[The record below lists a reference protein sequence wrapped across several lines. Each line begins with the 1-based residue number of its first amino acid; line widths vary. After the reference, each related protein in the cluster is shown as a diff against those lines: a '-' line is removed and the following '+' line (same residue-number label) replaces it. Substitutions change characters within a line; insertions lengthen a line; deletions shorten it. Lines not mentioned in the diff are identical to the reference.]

1 MVSTQ
6 YRSVLVGGG
15 LLVLVL
21 SHLTSAHA
29 QEPPPRVLTL
39 AQAIDEALLKN
50 DRMIAQHDGSER
62 AGLAVRGA
70 RSAFQPKL
78 VPNVRG
84 SFGQTNVSDQSYRL
98 DLSERFV
105 NGTEVRMGAGT
116 STAQVP
122 DLAGAGDIRFY
133 NSDTTLLV
141 SQPLLKGFGAGVTR
155 RSLTVAEL
163 RQADA
168 ARQQKITEQQVAV
181 DVASAYYH
189 VVAQE
194 AMIGVARR
202 GFDRARQLREAS
214 EAKLGAGLVSQ
225 LDVLRAQQLV
235 SQAELQLFDAEG
247 AAEDARDQLR
257 FLIGADTDAR
267 FDVVPDIPKTTEDVS
282 VDQAVGQ
289 ALVNRLDLLGAI
301 AEAADADRA
310 IAFARNQLRPQF
322 DVNLALTR
330 RETADSLSRSFG
342 LDKFQFATFFNISM
356 PVDRTP
362 QTIEYQ
368 NAVIDRDRRQRD
380 VETLRR
386 RIADDVRRQLRQ
398 RDRVIRS
405 LTAAEAN
412 VQLAQQEVEVARL
425 RYERGLSNNLD
436 VVTAETN
443 RLNVEGLRIL
453 ALADLATTRLSLRAT
468 LGILDPRKDA
478 VDPSAGPRAE
488 DYHED

>member
-1 MVSTQ
+1 M
-6 YRSVLVGGG
+6 
-15 LLVLVL
+15 
-21 SHLTSAHA
+21 
-29 QEPPPRVLTL
+29 
-39 AQAIDEALLKN
+39 DEALLKN
-50 DRMIAQHDGSER
+50 DRMIAQHDSGER
-62 AGLAVRGA
+62 AGRAVRGA
-70 RSAFQPKL
+70 RSAFTPKV

-98 DLSERFV
+98 DLSQRFV
-105 NGTEVRMGAGT
+105 NGTEVRVGTGT

-122 DLAGAGDIRFY
+122 ALTGGEDIRFY

-141 SQPLLKGFGAGVTR
+141 SQPLLKGFGSGVTR
-155 RSLTVAEL
+155 RSLTLAEL

-168 ARQQKITEQQVAV
+168 TRQQKIAEQQIAV
-181 DVASAYYH
+181 DVAGAYYR

-194 AMIGVARR
+194 AVIAVARR

-247 AAEDARDQLR
+247 SAEDSRDQLR
-257 FLIGADTDAR
+257 FLIGADSDTQ
-267 FDVVPDIPKTTEDVS
+267 FDIIPDIPKTIEELTAE
-282 VDQAVGQ
+282 QAIAQ
-289 ALVNRLDLLGAI
+289 AMANRLDLQSAI
-301 AEAADADRA
+301 AEASDADRA
-310 IAFARNQLRPQF
+310 IAFARNQLKPQF
-322 DVNLALTR
+322 DLNLALTR
-330 RETADSLSRSFG
+330 RETAESLPHSFG

-380 VETLRR
+380 IDTLRR

-405 LTAAEAN
+405 LAAAENN
-412 VQLAQQEVEVARL
+412 VKLAQQEVEVARL

-443 RLNVEGLRIL
+443 LLNIESLRIL
-453 ALADLATTRLSLRAT
+453 ALADLATSRLSLRAT
-468 LGILDPRKDA
+468 VGILDPRKDA
-478 VDPSAGPRAE
+478 ADPVPGVRAE
-488 DYHED
+488 E

>member
-1 MVSTQ
+1 MLEHIKT
-6 YRSVLVGGG
+6 RSVAAAAGLTLVISATA
-15 LLVLVL
+15 LL
-21 SHLTSAHA
+21 HG
-29 QEPPPRVLTL
+29 QEPRRVMTL
-39 AQAIDEALLKN
+39 SQAIDEALQKN
-50 DRMIAQHDGSER
+50 DRMIAQHDSGER

-70 RSAFQPKL
+70 RSAFTPKV

-98 DLSERFV
+98 DLSQRFV
-105 NGTEVRMGAGT
+105 NGTEVRVGSGT

-122 DLAGAGDIRFY
+122 SLLGGEDIRFY

-155 RSLTVAEL
+155 RNLTLAEL

-168 ARQQKITEQQVAV
+168 TRQQKIAEQQIAV
-181 DVASAYYH
+181 DVASAYYR

-194 AMIGVARR
+194 AVIAVARR

-247 AAEDARDQLR
+247 SAEDSRDQLR
-257 FLIGADTDAR
+257 FLIGADSDTQ
-267 FDVVPDIPKTTEDVS
+267 FDIIPDIPKTIEELTAE
-282 VDQAVGQ
+282 QAIAQ
-289 ALVNRLDLLGAI
+289 AMANRLDLQSAI

-310 IAFARNQLRPQF
+310 IAFARNQLKPQF
-322 DVNLALTR
+322 DLNLALTR
-330 RETADSLSRSFG
+330 RETAESLPRSFG

-380 VETLRR
+380 IDTLRR

-405 LTAAEAN
+405 LAAAENN
-412 VQLAQQEVEVARL
+412 VKLAQQEVEVARL

-443 RLNVEGLRIL
+443 LLNVESLRIL
-453 ALADLATTRLSLRAT
+453 ALADLATSRLSLRAT
-468 LGILDPRKDA
+468 VGILDPRKDA
-478 VDPSAGPRAE
+478 ADPVPGVRAE
-488 DYHED
+488 E

>member
-1 MVSTQ
+1 MMEHIKT
-6 YRSVLVGGG
+6 RSVAAAAGLALVVSAAT
-15 LLVLVL
+15 LL
-21 SHLTSAHA
+21 HA
-29 QEPPPRVLTL
+29 QEPRRVMTL
-39 AQAIDEALLKN
+39 SQAIDEALQKN
-50 DRMIAQHDGSER
+50 DRMIAQHDSGER

-70 RSAFQPKL
+70 RSAFTPKV

-98 DLSERFV
+98 DLSQRFV
-105 NGTEVRMGAGT
+105 NGTEVRVGTGT

-122 DLAGAGDIRFY
+122 ALTGGEDLRFY

-141 SQPLLKGFGAGVTR
+141 SQPLLKGFGSGVTR
-155 RSLTVAEL
+155 RNLTLAEL

-168 ARQQKITEQQVAV
+168 TRQQKIAEQQIAV
-181 DVASAYYH
+181 DVASAYYR

-194 AMIGVARR
+194 AVIAVARR

-247 AAEDARDQLR
+247 SAEDSRDQLR
-257 FLIGADTDAR
+257 FLIGADSDTQ
-267 FDVVPDIPKTTEDVS
+267 FDIIPDIPKTIEELTAE
-282 VDQAVGQ
+282 QAIAQ
-289 ALVNRLDLLGAI
+289 AMSHRLDLQSAI
-301 AEAADADRA
+301 AEATDADRA
-310 IAFARNQLRPQF
+310 IAFARNQLKPQF
-322 DVNLALTR
+322 DLNLALTR
-330 RETADSLSRSFG
+330 RETAESLPRSFG

-380 VETLRR
+380 IDTLRR

-405 LTAAEAN
+405 LAAAENN
-412 VQLAQQEVEVARL
+412 VKLAQQEVEVARL

-443 RLNVEGLRIL
+443 LLNVESLRIL
-453 ALADLATTRLSLRAT
+453 ALADLATSRLSLRAT
-468 LGILDPRKDA
+468 VGILDPRKDA
-478 VDPSAGPRAE
+478 ADPVPGVRAE
-488 DYHED
+488 E

>member
-1 MVSTQ
+1 MEP
-6 YRSVLVGGG
+6 RIRFALAAG
-15 LLVLVL
+15 LVLAFSPPAPL
-21 SHLTSAHA
+21 DA
-29 QEPPPRVLTL
+29 QDTPRRVLTL
-39 AQAIDEALLKN
+39 PQAIDEALQKN
-50 DRMIAQHDGSER
+50 DRMIAQHDSGER

-70 RSAFQPKL
+70 RSAFTPKV

-84 SFGQTNVSDQSYRL
+84 SFGQTNVSDQTYRL
-98 DLSERFV
+98 DLSQRFV
-105 NGTEVRMGAGT
+105 NGTEVRVGTGT

-122 DLAGAGDIRFY
+122 DIAGGDDIRFY

-141 SQPLLKGFGAGVTR
+141 SQPLLKGFGSGVTR

-168 ARQQKITEQQVAV
+168 ARQQRMIEQQIAV
-181 DVASAYYH
+181 DVATAYYR

-194 AMIGVARR
+194 AMIAVARR
-202 GFDRARQLREAS
+202 GFDRARQLRDAS

-247 AAEDARDQLR
+247 SAEDARDQLR
-257 FLIGADTDAR
+257 FLIGADTDTR
-267 FDVVPDIPKTTEDVS
+267 FDVIPDIPKTMEEVTAE
-282 VDQAVGQ
+282 QAIGQ
-289 ALVNRLDLLGAI
+289 AMTNRLDLQGAI

-310 IAFARNQLRPQF
+310 IAFARNQLKPQF
-322 DVNLALTR
+322 DLNLALTR
-330 RETADSLSRSFG
+330 RETADNLRRSFG

-368 NAVIDRDRRQRD
+368 NAIIDRDRRQRD
-380 VETLRR
+380 IDTLRR

-398 RDRVIRS
+398 RERVIRS
-405 LTAAEAN
+405 LAAAESN
-412 VQLAQQEVEVARL
+412 VKLAQQEVEVARL

-443 RLNVEGLRIL
+443 LLNVESLRIL
-453 ALADLATTRLSLRAT
+453 GLAELATSRLSLRAT

-478 VDPSAGPRAE
+478 ADSSTATRAE
-488 DYHED
+488 DHE

>member
-1 MVSTQ
+1 MMEHIKTRSVAAAAGLALAVSTAT
-6 YRSVLVGGG
+6 
-15 LLVLVL
+15 LL
-21 SHLTSAHA
+21 HA
-29 QEPPPRVLTL
+29 QEAKRVMTL
-39 AQAIDEALLKN
+39 SQAIDEALQKN
-50 DRMIAQHDGSER
+50 DRMIAQHDSGER

-70 RSAFQPKL
+70 RSAFTPKV

-98 DLSERFV
+98 DLSQRFV
-105 NGTEVRMGAGT
+105 NGTEVRVGTGT

-122 DLAGAGDIRFY
+122 AIAGGEDVRFY

-155 RSLTVAEL
+155 RSLTLAEL

-168 ARQQKITEQQVAV
+168 TRQQKIAEQQIAV
-181 DVASAYYH
+181 DVASAYYR

-194 AMIGVARR
+194 AVIAVARR

-247 AAEDARDQLR
+247 SAEDSRDQLR
-257 FLIGADTDAR
+257 FLIGADADTQ
-267 FDVVPDIPKTTEDVS
+267 FDIIPDIPKTIEELTAE
-282 VDQAVGQ
+282 QAIAQ
-289 ALVNRLDLLGAI
+289 AMTNRLDLQSSI

-310 IAFARNQLRPQF
+310 IAFARNQLKPQF
-322 DVNLALTR
+322 DLNLALTR
-330 RETADSLSRSFG
+330 RETAESLPRSFG

-380 VETLRR
+380 IDTLRR

-405 LTAAEAN
+405 LAASENN
-412 VQLAQQEVEVARL
+412 VKLAQQEVEVARL

-443 RLNVEGLRIL
+443 LLNVESLRIL
-453 ALADLATTRLSLRAT
+453 ALADLATSRLSLRAT
-468 LGILDPRKDA
+468 IGILDPRKDA
-478 VDPSAGPRAE
+478 ADPVPGVRAE
-488 DYHED
+488 E

>member
-1 MVSTQ
+1 MMEHIKT
-6 YRSVLVGGG
+6 RSVAAAAGLALVVSAAA
-15 LLVLVL
+15 LL
-21 SHLTSAHA
+21 HA
-29 QEPPPRVLTL
+29 QEPRRVMTL
-39 AQAIDEALLKN
+39 SHAIDEALQKN
-50 DRMIAQHDGSER
+50 DRMIAQHDSGER

-70 RSAFQPKL
+70 RSAFTPKV

-98 DLSERFV
+98 DLSQRFV
-105 NGTEVRMGAGT
+105 NGTEVRVGSGT

-122 DLAGAGDIRFY
+122 SLVGGEDVRFY

-155 RSLTVAEL
+155 RNLTLAEL

-168 ARQQKITEQQVAV
+168 TRQQKIAEQQIAV
-181 DVASAYYH
+181 DVASAYYR

-194 AMIGVARR
+194 AVIAVARR

-247 AAEDARDQLR
+247 SAEDSRDQLR
-257 FLIGADTDAR
+257 FLIGADSDTQ
-267 FDVVPDIPKTTEDVS
+267 FDIIPDIPKTIEELTAE
-282 VDQAVGQ
+282 QAIAQ
-289 ALVNRLDLLGAI
+289 AMSHRLDLQSAI
-301 AEAADADRA
+301 AEATDADRA
-310 IAFARNQLRPQF
+310 IAFARNQLKPQF
-322 DVNLALTR
+322 DLNLALTR
-330 RETADSLSRSFG
+330 RETAESLPRSFG

-380 VETLRR
+380 IDTLRR

-405 LTAAEAN
+405 LAAAENN
-412 VQLAQQEVEVARL
+412 VKLAQQEVEVARL

-436 VVTAETN
+436 VVTAQTN
-443 RLNVEGLRIL
+443 LLNVESLRIL
-453 ALADLATTRLSLRAT
+453 ALADLATSRLSLRAT
-468 LGILDPRKDA
+468 VGILDPRKDA
-478 VDPSAGPRAE
+478 ADPVPGVRAE
-488 DYHED
+488 E

>member
-1 MVSTQ
+1 MHQSRT
-6 YRSVLVGGG
+6 RSVAAAAAFMLVVSIGAP
-15 LLVLVL
+15 L
-21 SHLTSAHA
+21 HA
-29 QEPPPRVLTL
+29 QEPRRVLTL
-39 AQAIDEALLKN
+39 SQAIDEALQKN
-50 DRMIAQHDGSER
+50 DRIIAQHDSGER

-70 RSAFQPKL
+70 RSAFTPKV

-98 DLSERFV
+98 DLSQRFV
-105 NGTEVRMGAGT
+105 NGTEVRVGSGT

-122 DLAGAGDIRFY
+122 SLIGGEDVRFY

-155 RSLTVAEL
+155 RSLTLAEL

-168 ARQQKITEQQVAV
+168 TRQQKIAEQQIAV
-181 DVASAYYH
+181 DVASAYYR

-194 AMIGVARR
+194 AVIAVARR

-247 AAEDARDQLR
+247 SAEDSRDQLR
-257 FLIGADTDAR
+257 FLIGADADTQ
-267 FDVVPDIPKTTEDVS
+267 FDIIPDIPKTIEELTAE
-282 VDQAVGQ
+282 QAIAQ
-289 ALVNRLDLLGAI
+289 AMTNRLDLQSSI

-310 IAFARNQLRPQF
+310 IAFARNQLKPQF
-322 DVNLALTR
+322 DLNLALTR
-330 RETADSLSRSFG
+330 RETAGSLPRSFG

-380 VETLRR
+380 IDTLRR

-405 LTAAEAN
+405 LAAAENN
-412 VQLAQQEVEVARL
+412 VKLAQQEVEVARL

-443 RLNVEGLRIL
+443 LLNVESLRIL
-453 ALADLATTRLSLRAT
+453 ALADLATSRLSLRAT
-468 LGILDPRKDA
+468 VGILDPRKDA
-478 VDPSAGPRAE
+478 ADPVPGVRAE
-488 DYHED
+488 E

>member
-1 MVSTQ
+1 MIEHTKT
-6 YRSVLVGGG
+6 RSVAAAAG
-15 LLVLVL
+15 LTLIILAAAPL
-21 SHLTSAHA
+21 RA
-29 QEPPPRVLTL
+29 QDTPRVLTL
-39 AQAIDEALLKN
+39 AQAIDEALQKN
-50 DRMIAQHDGSER
+50 ERMISQHDNGER

-70 RSAFQPKL
+70 RSAFTPKV

-98 DLSERFV
+98 DLSQRFV
-105 NGTEVRMGAGT
+105 NGTEVRLGSGT

-122 DLAGAGDIRFY
+122 AVGGGEDVRFY
-133 NSDTTLLV
+133 NTDTTLLV

-155 RSLTVAEL
+155 RSLTLAEL

-168 ARQQKITEQQVAV
+168 ARQQKIAEQQLAVEVAG
-181 DVASAYYH
+181 AYYR
-189 VVAQE
+189 VVAQGT
-194 AMIGVARR
+194 MINVARR
-202 GFDRARQLREAS
+202 GFDRARQLRDAS

-235 SQAELQLFDAEG
+235 SQAEMQLFDAES

-257 FLIGADTDAR
+257 FLIGADADSR
-267 FDVVPDIPKTTEDVS
+267 FEVIPDIPKTVEDVTPE
-282 VDQAVGQ
+282 QAVTQ
-289 ALVNRLDLLGAI
+289 ALSNRLDLQGAV
-301 AEAADADRA
+301 ADAADADRA
-310 IAFARNQLRPQF
+310 IAYARNMLRPQL
-322 DVNLALTR
+322 DLNLALTR
-330 RETADSLSRSFG
+330 RETADTLPRSFG

-368 NAVIDRDRRQRD
+368 NAIIDRDRRQRD
-380 VETLRR
+380 IETLRR
-386 RIADDVRRQLRQ
+386 RISDDVRRQLRQ
-398 RDRVIRS
+398 RDRVIRN
-405 LTAAEAN
+405 LAAAENN
-412 VQLAQQEVEVARL
+412 VLLAQQEVEVARL

-443 RLNVEGLRIL
+443 LLSVESVRIL

-478 VDPSAGPRAE
+478 AEPGVGARAE
-488 DYHED
+488 DDD

>member
-1 MVSTQ
+1 MHQSRT
-6 YRSVLVGGG
+6 RSVAAAAAFMLVVSIGAP
-15 LLVLVL
+15 LN
-21 SHLTSAHA
+21 A
-29 QEPPPRVLTL
+29 QEPRRVLTL
-39 AQAIDEALLKN
+39 SQAIDEALQKN
-50 DRMIAQHDGSER
+50 DRIIAQHDSGER

-70 RSAFQPKL
+70 RSTFMPKV

-84 SFGQTNVSDQSYRL
+84 SFGQTNVSDQNYRL
-98 DLSERFV
+98 DLSQRFV
-105 NGTEVRMGAGT
+105 NGTEVRLGTGT

-122 DLAGAGDIRFY
+122 AFTGGEDVRFY

-141 SQPLLKGFGAGVTR
+141 SQPLLKGLGAGVTR
-155 RSLTVAEL
+155 RNLTLAEL

-168 ARQQKITEQQVAV
+168 TRQQKLTEQQIAV
-181 DVASAYYH
+181 DVAGAYYR

-194 AMIGVARR
+194 AVIAVARR

-247 AAEDARDQLR
+247 SAEDSRDQLR
-257 FLIGADTDAR
+257 FLIGADAATQIDII
-267 FDVVPDIPKTTEDVS
+267 PDIPKTIEELTAE
-282 VDQAVGQ
+282 QAIAQ
-289 ALVNRLDLLGAI
+289 AMANRLDLQSAI

-310 IAFARNQLRPQF
+310 IAFARNQLKPQV
-322 DVNLALTR
+322 DLNLALTR
-330 RETADSLSRSFG
+330 RETAESLPRSFG
-342 LDKFQFATFFNISM
+342 FDKFQFATFFNISM

-368 NAVIDRDRRQRD
+368 YAVIDRDRRQRD
-380 VETLRR
+380 IDTLRR

-405 LTAAEAN
+405 LAASENN
-412 VQLAQQEVEVARL
+412 VKLAQQEVEVARL

-443 RLNVEGLRIL
+443 LLNVESLRIL
-453 ALADLATTRLSLRAT
+453 ALADLATSRLSLRAT

-478 VDPSAGPRAE
+478 ADPVPGARAE
-488 DYHED
+488 E

>member
-1 MVSTQ
+1 MLEHIKT
-6 YRSVLVGGG
+6 RSVAAAAGLALVVSAAA
-15 LLVLVL
+15 LL
-21 SHLTSAHA
+21 HA
-29 QEPPPRVLTL
+29 QEPRRVMTL
-39 AQAIDEALLKN
+39 SQAIDEALQKN
-50 DRMIAQHDGSER
+50 DRMIAQHDSGER

-70 RSAFQPKL
+70 RSAFTPKV

-98 DLSERFV
+98 DLSQRFV
-105 NGTEVRMGAGT
+105 NGTEVRVGSGT

-122 DLAGAGDIRFY
+122 SLIGGEDVRFY

-141 SQPLLKGFGAGVTR
+141 SQPLLKGFGSGVTR
-155 RSLTVAEL
+155 RNLTLAEL

-168 ARQQKITEQQVAV
+168 TRQQKIAEQQIAV
-181 DVASAYYH
+181 DVASAYYR

-194 AMIGVARR
+194 AVIAVARR

-247 AAEDARDQLR
+247 SAEDSRDQLR
-257 FLIGADTDAR
+257 FLIGADSDTQ
-267 FDVVPDIPKTTEDVS
+267 FDIIPDIPKTIEELTAEPAIA
-282 VDQAVGQ
+282 QAM
-289 ALVNRLDLLGAI
+289 ANRLDLQSAI

-310 IAFARNQLRPQF
+310 IAFARNQLKPQF
-322 DVNLALTR
+322 DLNLALTR
-330 RETADSLSRSFG
+330 RETAESLPRSFG

-380 VETLRR
+380 IDTLRR

-405 LTAAEAN
+405 LAAAESN
-412 VQLAQQEVEVARL
+412 VKLAQQEVEVARL

-443 RLNVEGLRIL
+443 LLNIESLRIL
-453 ALADLATTRLSLRAT
+453 ALADLATSRLSLRAT
-468 LGILDPRKDA
+468 VGILDPRKDA
-478 VDPSAGPRAE
+478 ADPVPGVRAE
-488 DYHED
+488 E

>member
-1 MVSTQ
+1 MMEHIKT
-6 YRSVLVGGG
+6 RSVAAAAGLALVVSAAT
-15 LLVLVL
+15 LL
-21 SHLTSAHA
+21 HA
-29 QEPPPRVLTL
+29 QEPRRVMTL
-39 AQAIDEALLKN
+39 SQAIDEALQKN
-50 DRMIAQHDGSER
+50 DRMIAQHDNGER

-70 RSAFQPKL
+70 RSAFTPKV

-98 DLSERFV
+98 DLSQRFV
-105 NGTEVRMGAGT
+105 NGTEVRVGSGT

-122 DLAGAGDIRFY
+122 SLIGGEDVRFY

-141 SQPLLKGFGAGVTR
+141 SQPLLKGFGSGVTR
-155 RSLTVAEL
+155 RNLTLAEL

-168 ARQQKITEQQVAV
+168 TRQQKIAEQQIAV
-181 DVASAYYH
+181 DVASAYYR

-194 AMIGVARR
+194 AVTAVARR

-247 AAEDARDQLR
+247 SAEDSRDQLR
-257 FLIGADTDAR
+257 FLIGADSATQ
-267 FDVVPDIPKTTEDVS
+267 FDIIPDIPKTIDELTAE
-282 VDQAVGQ
+282 QAIAQ
-289 ALVNRLDLLGAI
+289 AMANRLDLQSAI

-310 IAFARNQLRPQF
+310 IAFARNQLKPQF
-322 DVNLALTR
+322 DLNLALTR
-330 RETADSLSRSFG
+330 RETAESLPRSFG

-380 VETLRR
+380 IDTLRR

-405 LTAAEAN
+405 LAAADNN
-412 VQLAQQEVEVARL
+412 VKLAQQEVEVARL

-443 RLNVEGLRIL
+443 LLNIESLRIL
-453 ALADLATTRLSLRAT
+453 ALADLATSRLSLRAT
-468 LGILDPRKDA
+468 VGILDPRKDA
-478 VDPSAGPRAE
+478 ADPVPGVRAE
-488 DYHED
+488 E

>member
-1 MVSTQ
+1 MHQFRT
-6 YRSVLVGGG
+6 RSVAAAAAFMLVVPIGAP
-15 LLVLVL
+15 L
-21 SHLTSAHA
+21 SA
-29 QEPPPRVLTL
+29 QEPRRVLTL
-39 AQAIDEALLKN
+39 AQAIDEALQKN
-50 DRMIAQHDGSER
+50 DRVIAQHDSGER

-70 RSAFQPKL
+70 RSAFTPKV

-98 DLSERFV
+98 DLSQRFV
-105 NGTEVRMGAGT
+105 NGTEVRVGSGT

-122 DLAGAGDIRFY
+122 SLIGGEDVRFY

-141 SQPLLKGFGAGVTR
+141 SQPLLKGFGSGVTR
-155 RSLTVAEL
+155 RNLTLAEL

-168 ARQQKITEQQVAV
+168 TRQQKIAEQQIAV
-181 DVASAYYH
+181 DVASAYYR

-194 AMIGVARR
+194 AVIAVARR

-247 AAEDARDQLR
+247 SAEDSRDQLR
-257 FLIGADTDAR
+257 FLIGADSDTQ
-267 FDVVPDIPKTTEDVS
+267 FDIIPDIPKTIEELTVE
-282 VDQAVGQ
+282 QAIAQ
-289 ALVNRLDLLGAI
+289 AMANRLDLQSAI
-301 AEAADADRA
+301 AEATDADRA
-310 IAFARNQLRPQF
+310 IAFARNQLKPQF
-322 DVNLALTR
+322 DLNLALTR
-330 RETADSLSRSFG
+330 RETAESLPRSFG

-380 VETLRR
+380 IDTLRR

-405 LTAAEAN
+405 LAAAENN
-412 VQLAQQEVEVARL
+412 VKLAQQEVEVARL

-443 RLNVEGLRIL
+443 LLNVESLRIL
-453 ALADLATTRLSLRAT
+453 ALADLATSRLSLRAT
-468 LGILDPRKDA
+468 VGILDPRKDA
-478 VDPSAGPRAE
+478 ADPVPGVRAE
-488 DYHED
+488 E

>member
-1 MVSTQ
+1 
-6 YRSVLVGGG
+6 
-15 LLVLVL
+15 
-21 SHLTSAHA
+21 
-29 QEPPPRVLTL
+29 VLTL
-39 AQAIDEALLKN
+39 SQAIDEALQKN
-50 DRMIAQHDGSER
+50 DRIIAQHDSGER

-70 RSAFQPKL
+70 RSAFTPKV

-98 DLSERFV
+98 DLSQRFV
-105 NGTEVRMGAGT
+105 NGTEVRVGSGT

-122 DLAGAGDIRFY
+122 SLIGGEDVRFY

-155 RSLTVAEL
+155 RSLTLAEL

-168 ARQQKITEQQVAV
+168 TRQQKIAEQQIAV
-181 DVASAYYH
+181 DVASAYYR

-194 AMIGVARR
+194 AVIAVARR

-247 AAEDARDQLR
+247 SAEDSRDQLR
-257 FLIGADTDAR
+257 FLIGADADTQ
-267 FDVVPDIPKTTEDVS
+267 FDIIPDIPKTIEELTAE
-282 VDQAVGQ
+282 QAIAQ
-289 ALVNRLDLLGAI
+289 AMTNRLDLQSSI

-310 IAFARNQLRPQF
+310 IAFARNQLKPQF
-322 DVNLALTR
+322 DLNLALTR
-330 RETADSLSRSFG
+330 RETAGSLPRSFG

-380 VETLRR
+380 IDTLRR

-405 LTAAEAN
+405 LAAAENN
-412 VQLAQQEVEVARL
+412 VKLAQQEVEVARL

-443 RLNVEGLRIL
+443 LLNVESLRIL
-453 ALADLATTRLSLRAT
+453 ALADLATSRLSLRAT
-468 LGILDPRKDA
+468 VGILDPRKDA
-478 VDPSAGPRAE
+478 ADPVPGVRAE
-488 DYHED
+488 E

>member
-1 MVSTQ
+1 MMEHAKTRFAVA
-6 YRSVLVGGG
+6 GA
-15 LLVLVL
+15 LLLMAIAPLYGQEARRVMTL
-21 SHLTSAHA
+21 S
-29 QEPPPRVLTL
+29 
-39 AQAIDEALLKN
+39 QAIDEALQKN
-50 DRMIAQHDGSER
+50 DRMIAQHDSGER

-70 RSAFQPKL
+70 RSAFTPKV

-98 DLSERFV
+98 DLSQRFV
-105 NGTEVRMGAGT
+105 NGTEVRVGSGT

-122 DLAGAGDIRFY
+122 SLIGGEDVRFY

-141 SQPLLKGFGAGVTR
+141 SQPLLKGFGSGVTR
-155 RSLTVAEL
+155 RNLTLAEL

-168 ARQQKITEQQVAV
+168 TRQQKIAEQQIAV
-181 DVASAYYH
+181 DVASAYYR

-194 AMIGVARR
+194 AVIAVARR

-247 AAEDARDQLR
+247 SAEDSRDQLR
-257 FLIGADTDAR
+257 FLIGADSDTQ
-267 FDVVPDIPKTTEDVS
+267 FDIIPDIPKTIEELTAE
-282 VDQAVGQ
+282 QAIAQ
-289 ALVNRLDLLGAI
+289 AMANRLDLQSAI

-310 IAFARNQLRPQF
+310 IAFARNQLKPQF
-322 DVNLALTR
+322 DLNLALTR
-330 RETADSLSRSFG
+330 RETAESLPRSFG

-380 VETLRR
+380 IDTLRR

-405 LTAAEAN
+405 LAASENN
-412 VQLAQQEVEVARL
+412 VKLAQQEVEVARL

-443 RLNVEGLRIL
+443 LLNVESLRIL
-453 ALADLATTRLSLRAT
+453 ALADLATSRLSLRAT
-468 LGILDPRKDA
+468 VGILDPRKDA
-478 VDPSAGPRAE
+478 ADPVPGVRAE
-488 DYHED
+488 E

>member
-1 MVSTQ
+1 MMGHIKT
-6 YRSVLVGGG
+6 RSVAAVAGLALVVSAAT
-15 LLVLVL
+15 LL
-21 SHLTSAHA
+21 HA
-29 QEPPPRVLTL
+29 QEPRRVMTL
-39 AQAIDEALLKN
+39 SQAIDEALQKN
-50 DRMIAQHDGSER
+50 DRMIAQHDSGER

-70 RSAFQPKL
+70 RSAFTPKV

-98 DLSERFV
+98 DLSQRFV
-105 NGTEVRMGAGT
+105 NGTEVRVGTGT

-122 DLAGAGDIRFY
+122 ALTGGEDLRFY

-141 SQPLLKGFGAGVTR
+141 SQPLLKGFGSGVTR
-155 RSLTVAEL
+155 RNLTLAEL

-168 ARQQKITEQQVAV
+168 TRQQKIAEQQIAV
-181 DVASAYYH
+181 DVASAYYR

-194 AMIGVARR
+194 AVIAVARR

-247 AAEDARDQLR
+247 SAEDSRDQLR
-257 FLIGADTDAR
+257 FLIGADSDTQ
-267 FDVVPDIPKTTEDVS
+267 FDIIPDIPKTIEELTAE
-282 VDQAVGQ
+282 QAIAQ
-289 ALVNRLDLLGAI
+289 AMSHRLDLQSAI
-301 AEAADADRA
+301 AEATDADRA
-310 IAFARNQLRPQF
+310 IAFARNQLKPQF
-322 DVNLALTR
+322 DLNLALTR
-330 RETADSLSRSFG
+330 RETAESLPRSFG

-380 VETLRR
+380 IDTLRR

-405 LTAAEAN
+405 LAAAENN
-412 VQLAQQEVEVARL
+412 VKLAQQEVEVARL

-443 RLNVEGLRIL
+443 LLNVESLRIL
-453 ALADLATTRLSLRAT
+453 ALADLATSRLSLRAT
-468 LGILDPRKDA
+468 VGILDPRKDA
-478 VDPSAGPRAE
+478 ADPVPGVRAE
-488 DYHED
+488 E

>member
-1 MVSTQ
+1 MKALLKT
-6 YRSVLVGGG
+6 RSVAAAAG
-15 LLVLVL
+15 LTLIV
-21 SHLTSAHA
+21 SSAVTPHA
-29 QEPPPRVLTL
+29 QEARRVLTL
-39 AQAIDEALLKN
+39 AQAIDEALQNN
-50 DRMIAQHDGSER
+50 DRMLAQHDNGER
-62 AGLAVRGA
+62 AGLTVRGA
-70 RSAFQPKL
+70 RSAFTPKV

-98 DLSERFV
+98 DLAQRFV
-105 NGTEVRMGAGT
+105 NGTEVRFGAGT

-122 DLAGAGDIRFY
+122 DITTGEDLRFY

-155 RSLTVAEL
+155 RNLTLAEL

-168 ARQQKITEQQVAV
+168 TRQLKITEQQVAV
-181 DVASAYYH
+181 DVAQAYYR

-194 AMIGVARR
+194 AVTAVARR

-247 AAEDARDQLR
+247 AAEDSRDQLR
-257 FLIGADTDAR
+257 FLLGADSGMQ
-267 FDVVPDIPKTTEDVS
+267 FDVIPDIPKTIEEIS
-282 VDQAVGQ
+282 AEQAISQ
-289 ALVNRLDLLGAI
+289 AMTNRLDLQGALS
-301 AEAADADRA
+301 EAADAERA
-310 IAFARNQLRPQF
+310 IAFARNQLKPQF
-322 DVNLALTR
+322 DLNLALTR
-330 RETADSLSRSFG
+330 RETAETLPHSFG

-380 VETLRR
+380 IETLRR

-398 RDRVIRS
+398 RERVIRS
-405 LTAAEAN
+405 LAAAENN
-412 VQLAQQEVEVARL
+412 VKLAQQEVEVARL

-443 RLNVEGLRIL
+443 LLNVESLRIL
-453 ALADLATTRLSLRAT
+453 ALADLATSRLSLRAT

-478 VDPSAGPRAE
+478 IDPVPGARAE
-488 DYHED
+488 

>member
-1 MVSTQ
+1 ME
-6 YRSVLVGGG
+6 YAHKDPLAK
-15 LLVLVL
+15 L
-21 SHLTSAHA
+21 SSLAILFVVCATALGA
-29 QEPPPRVLTL
+29 QEAPRVLTL
-39 AQAIDEALLKN
+39 AHAIDEALLNN
-50 DRMIAQHDGSER
+50 DRMLSQHDSAER

-70 RSAFQPKL
+70 RSAFTPKI

-98 DLSERFV
+98 DLSQRFV
-105 NGTEVRMGAGT
+105 NGTEVRVGSGT

-122 DLAGAGDIRFY
+122 DLAGGGDVRFY

-141 SQPLLKGFGAGVTR
+141 SQPLLKGFGAAVTR
-155 RSLTVAEL
+155 RNLTLAEL

-168 ARQQKITEQQVAV
+168 ARQQKIAEQQITVEVAT
-181 DVASAYYH
+181 AYFH

-194 AMIGVARR
+194 AMIAVARR

-247 AAEDARDQLR
+247 SAEDSRDQLR
-257 FLIGADTDAR
+257 FLIGADAGSP
-267 FDVVPDIPKTTEDVS
+267 FGVLPDIPKSIDNISVEYAVS
-282 VDQAVGQ
+282 QAM
-289 ALVNRLDLLGAI
+289 LNRADLQGAM

-310 IAFARNQLRPQF
+310 IAFARNQLKPQF

-330 RETADSLSRSFG
+330 RETADNLPRSFG

-368 NAVIDRDRRQRD
+368 NAGIDRDRRQRD
-380 VETLRR
+380 LDTLRR

-398 RDRVIRS
+398 RERVIRS
-405 LTAAEAN
+405 LTAAENN
-412 VQLAQQEVEVARL
+412 VLLAQQEVEVARL

-443 RLNVEGLRIL
+443 LLNVEGLRIL
-453 ALADLATTRLSLRAT
+453 ALADLAVTRLSLRAT
-468 LGILDPRKDA
+468 LGTLDPRKDA
-478 VDPSAGPRAE
+478 VELSTPSRAE
-488 DYHED
+488 HHD

>member
-1 MVSTQ
+1 MMEHIKT
-6 YRSVLVGGG
+6 RSVAAAAGLALVVSAAT
-15 LLVLVL
+15 LL
-21 SHLTSAHA
+21 HA
-29 QEPPPRVLTL
+29 QAPRRVMTL
-39 AQAIDEALLKN
+39 SQAIDEALQKN
-50 DRMIAQHDGSER
+50 DRMIAQHDNGER

-70 RSAFQPKL
+70 RSAFTPKV

-98 DLSERFV
+98 DLSQRFV
-105 NGTEVRMGAGT
+105 NGTEVRVGSGT

-122 DLAGAGDIRFY
+122 SLIGGEDVRFY

-141 SQPLLKGFGAGVTR
+141 SQPLLKGFGSGVTR
-155 RSLTVAEL
+155 RNLTLAEL

-168 ARQQKITEQQVAV
+168 TRQQKIAEQQIAV
-181 DVASAYYH
+181 DVASAYYR

-194 AMIGVARR
+194 AVTAVARR

-247 AAEDARDQLR
+247 SAEDSRDQLR
-257 FLIGADTDAR
+257 FLIGADSDTQ
-267 FDVVPDIPKTTEDVS
+267 FDIIPDIPKTIDELTAE
-282 VDQAVGQ
+282 QAIAQ
-289 ALVNRLDLLGAI
+289 AMANRLDLQSAI

-310 IAFARNQLRPQF
+310 IAFARNQLKPQF
-322 DVNLALTR
+322 DLNLALTR
-330 RETADSLSRSFG
+330 RETAESLPRSFG

-380 VETLRR
+380 IDTLRR

-405 LTAAEAN
+405 LAAADNN
-412 VQLAQQEVEVARL
+412 VKLAQQEVEVARL

-443 RLNVEGLRIL
+443 LLNVESLRIL
-453 ALADLATTRLSLRAT
+453 ALADLATSRLSLRAT
-468 LGILDPRKDA
+468 VGILDPRKDA
-478 VDPSAGPRAE
+478 ADPVPGVRAE
-488 DYHED
+488 E

>member
-1 MVSTQ
+1 MHQSRT
-6 YRSVLVGGG
+6 RSVAAAAAFMLVVAIGAP
-15 LLVLVL
+15 LN
-21 SHLTSAHA
+21 A
-29 QEPPPRVLTL
+29 QEPRRVLTL

-50 DRMIAQHDGSER
+50 DRLIAQHDNGER

-70 RSAFQPKL
+70 RSAFTPKV

-98 DLSERFV
+98 DLSQRFV
-105 NGTEVRMGAGT
+105 NGTEVRVGSGT

-122 DLAGAGDIRFY
+122 ALTGGEDVRFY

-141 SQPLLKGFGAGVTR
+141 SQPLLKGLGAGVTR
-155 RSLTVAEL
+155 RSLTLAEL

-168 ARQQKITEQQVAV
+168 TRQQKITEQQVAV
-181 DVASAYYH
+181 DVAGAYYR

-194 AMIGVARR
+194 AVIAVARR

-225 LDVLRAQQLV
+225 LDVLRSQQLV

-247 AAEDARDQLR
+247 SAEDARDQLR
-257 FLIGADTDAR
+257 FLIGAASETP
-267 FDVVPDIPKTTEDVS
+267 FDVIPDIPKTIEELTAE
-282 VDQAVGQ
+282 QAIAQ
-289 ALVNRLDLLGAI
+289 AMANRLDLQGAV

-310 IAFARNQLRPQF
+310 IAFARNQLKPQL
-322 DVNLALTR
+322 DLNLALTR
-330 RETADSLSRSFG
+330 RETAESLPRSFG

-380 VETLRR
+380 IDTLRR

-398 RDRVIRS
+398 RERVIRS
-405 LTAAEAN
+405 LTAADNN
-412 VQLAQQEVEVARL
+412 VKLAQQEVEVARL

-443 RLNVEGLRIL
+443 LLNVESLRIL
-453 ALADLATTRLSLRAT
+453 ALADLATSRLSLRAT

-478 VDPSAGPRAE
+478 ADATQGTRAE
-488 DYHED
+488 E

>member
-1 MVSTQ
+1 MAYIQ
-6 YRSVLVGGG
+6 KGSVAAAAG
-15 LLVLVL
+15 LTVISLLAPL
-21 SHLTSAHA
+21 QA
-29 QEPPPRVLTL
+29 QEAPRVLTL
-39 AQAIDEALLKN
+39 AHAIDDALLKN
-50 DRMIAQHDGSER
+50 DRMISEHDGAER
-62 AGLAVRGA
+62 AGLALRAA
-70 RSAFQPKL
+70 RSTFQPKI

-84 SFGQTNVSDQSYRL
+84 SFGQTNVSDQSYHL
-98 DLSERFV
+98 DLSQRFV
-105 NGTEVRMGAGT
+105 NGTEVHMGTGT

-122 DLAGAGDIRFY
+122 DIAGVGDIRFY

-141 SQPLLKGFGAGVTR
+141 SQPLLKGRGSAFTG
-155 RSLTVAEL
+155 RSVTVAEL

-168 ARQQKITEQQVAV
+168 ARQQKITEQQIAV
-181 DVASAYYH
+181 DVAGAYYR

-194 AMIGVARR
+194 AMITVARR

-247 AAEDARDQLR
+247 AVEDARDQLR
-257 FLIGADTDAR
+257 FLIGADAGAP
-267 FDVVPDIPKTTEDVS
+267 FDVVPVIPKTIEDLAADTAISQAMVS
-282 VDQAVGQ
+282 
-289 ALVNRLDLLGAI
+289 RLDLQGAL

-310 IAFARNQLRPQF
+310 IAFARNQLLPQV

-330 RETADSLSRSFG
+330 RETAESLPRSFG

-368 NAVIDRDRRQRD
+368 NAVIDRDRRRRD

-386 RIADDVRRQLRQ
+386 RIGDDVRRQLRQ

-405 LTAAEAN
+405 LSAAETN
-412 VQLAQQEVEVARL
+412 VRLAQQEVEVARL

-443 RLNVEGLRIL
+443 LLNVEGLRIL
-453 ALADLATTRLSLRAT
+453 ALADLAVSRLSLRAT

-478 VDPSAGPRAE
+478 VDPSAGSRAE
-488 DYHED
+488 DHD

>member
-1 MVSTQ
+1 MVTLPK
-6 YRSVLVGGG
+6 RAAGSVLVA
-15 LLVLVL
+15 LAVF
-21 SHLTSAHA
+21 SAPRADA
-29 QEPPPRVLTL
+29 QEAPRVMTL
-39 AQAIDEALLKN
+39 ANAIDEALLKN
-50 DRMIAQHDGSER
+50 DRMIAQHDSAER

-70 RSAFQPKL
+70 RSTFQPKL
-78 VPNVRG
+78 VPNMRG

-98 DLSERFV
+98 DLSQRFV
-105 NGTEVRMGAGT
+105 NGTEMRFGAGT

-122 DLAGAGDIRFY
+122 DLTGAGDVRFY

-141 SQPLLKGFGAGVTR
+141 SQPLLKGYGSSVTR
-155 RSLTVAEL
+155 RSLTLAEL
-163 RQADA
+163 HQAEA
-168 ARQQKITEQQVAV
+168 ARQQTMLEQQLAV
-181 DVASAYYH
+181 DVATAYYN

-202 GFDRARQLREAS
+202 GFDRARQLRESA

-247 AAEDARDQLR
+247 AVEDARDQLR
-257 FLIGADTDAR
+257 FLIGADSTVQFAI
-267 FDVVPDIPKTTEDVS
+267 VPDIPKTIEGLSAD
-282 VDQAVGQ
+282 DAINQ
-289 ALVNRLDLLGAI
+289 ALGNRLDLQGAL

-330 RETADSLSRSFG
+330 RETAESLGRSFG

-362 QTIEYQ
+362 QTIEFQ

-398 RDRVIRS
+398 RDRRIRG
-405 LTAAEAN
+405 LAAAEAN
-412 VQLAQQEVEVARL
+412 VQLAQQEVDVARL

-443 RLNVEGLRIL
+443 LLTVETARIL
-453 ALADLATTRLSLRAT
+453 ALADLAVTRLSLRAT

-478 VDPSAGPRAE
+478 AEAGGPVRAE
-488 DYHED
+488 E

>member
-1 MVSTQ
+1 VKAHTRTGTAQVSAIAA
-6 YRSVLVGGG
+6 
-15 LLVLVL
+15 LLVL
-21 SHLTSAHA
+21 SALTPLAA

-39 AQAIDEALLKN
+39 AQAIDEAMQKN
-50 DRMIAQHDGSER
+50 DRMISQHDAAER
-62 AGLAVRGA
+62 AGLAVRAA
-70 RSAFQPKL
+70 RSAFTPKV
-78 VPNVRG
+78 VPNMHG
-84 SFGQTNVSDQSYRL
+84 SFGQTDVSDQSYRT
-98 DLSERFV
+98 DVSQKFV
-105 NGTEVRMGAGT
+105 NGTEVRFGAGT

-122 DLAGAGDIRFY
+122 DPLGLGDIRFY

-141 SQPLLKGFGAGVTR
+141 SQPLLKGFGSGVTR
-155 RSLTVAEL
+155 RSLTLAEL
-163 RQADA
+163 QQAAA

-181 DVASAYYH
+181 DVAGAYYH

-235 SQAELQLFDAEG
+235 SQAELQLFDSEA

-257 FLIGADTDAR
+257 FLIGADADAK
-267 FDVVPDIPKTTEDVS
+267 FAIVPDIPKTIEDVTAE
-282 VDQAVGQ
+282 QAVSQ
-289 ALVNRLDLLGAI
+289 AMANRPDVQTAV
-301 AEAADADRA
+301 AEAADAERA
-310 IAFARNQLRPQF
+310 IAYARNQLRPQF
-322 DVNLALTR
+322 DLNLALTR
-330 RETADSLSRSFG
+330 RETADSLPRSFG

-362 QTIEYQ
+362 QTVEFQ
-368 NAVIDRDRRQRD
+368 SALIDRDRRQRD
-380 VETLRR
+380 LDTLRR

-398 RDRVIRS
+398 RDRVLRS
-405 LTAAEAN
+405 LTAAESN

-443 RLNVEGLRIL
+443 LLNVESLRIL

-468 LGILDPRKDA
+468 LGTLDPRKDA
-478 VDPSAGPRAE
+478 VELSAAPRAE
-488 DYHED
+488 E